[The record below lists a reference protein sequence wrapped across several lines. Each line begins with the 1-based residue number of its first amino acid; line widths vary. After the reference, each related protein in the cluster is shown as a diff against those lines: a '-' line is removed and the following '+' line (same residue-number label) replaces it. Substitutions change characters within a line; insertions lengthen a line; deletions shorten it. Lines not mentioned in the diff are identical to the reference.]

1 MSQNVNHVVISGRL
15 TRDPELRST
24 PSGTAVCKLGVAV
37 NDRVKN
43 AQTGE
48 YEDRPNFFDVD
59 VFAGRAETCAK
70 YLERGQAVTIQGR
83 LRWRSWENDKGEKR
97 QAVSIVAD
105 LVEFGA
111 KAGAHKG
118 DAFAQAKEFTRE
130 AQGAPAGD
138 PADEDDIP
146 W

>member
-37 NDRVKN
+37 NDRVKVN
-43 AQTGE
+43 EEWQ
-48 YEDRPNFFDVD
+48 DRPNFFDVD

-111 KAGAHKG
+111 KAGQSAGKPA
-118 DAFAQAKEFTRE
+118 DAFGKAKQFVAEGAQASD
-130 AQGAPAGD
+130 A
-138 PADEDDIP
+138 ADDDDIP
-146 W
+146 F